1 MGPLVKRV
9 TFILQAGSML
19 MKFSRQK
26 PSGISKTRA
35 ARPADGQEDVGG
47 AVSKYGK
54 QRNGVHASL
63 LHSNGRAPAM
73 SGHKRYK
80 KRLWSRRAETPP
92 EAPSVDIFSFGV
104 SAQRQQRISEPFER
118 ASTIHQPLD
127 QISSR
132 PSLPRK
138 APLKKRTAFIVAGA
152 LLGGILVGGGGLL
165 FNPVYSAKSQLLIE
179 VQKDVATG
187 AEAANGAQPAN
198 APAQPAAIE
207 TSMAKLLSR
216 DFLRRA
222 MAGIWD
228 SPPNQASSV
237 AEAATGLDASPQAGQ
252 LNVAEL
258 KRRLEIWLGALTK
271 KPTGGALQP
280 EDIEKRLKVS
290 QEGHSDVITIN
301 FSYPD
306 PIKAAAF
313 VNRVADLFVTG
324 SVETKR
330 NTLELEL
337 TRISA
342 QLGVLKSQAV
352 QTDSLARN
360 LLQNQAEAVH
370 DASGRNK
377 FTDQRIREALTQASA
392 ARQSQPALE
401 RQVSIIRERIEH
413 CSPDARV
420 LTYAPIPDRPSSI
433 NPFLLII
440 PAMIAFGFAG
450 NWFAAWVS
458 QFDRRIRSEKDVM
471 ASLGVPC
478 AAVVPH
484 VPLRRK
490 DWPYRTLLMERSTPF
505 AQSLQLLTDVLQ
517 SDVRGAPPKTV
528 MVTSGS
534 AGEGKTTLCLS
545 LAALSAIHG
554 RRALIVDFDIWPEA
568 LPLNGEA
575 SSAEDSRGGNPSEAG
590 RSLINSIHR
599 IPSLGVDYLPFGRI
613 SAELSEPNAGARLPA
628 VLGALRGKYD
638 WVFFDAPPLLDVAD
652 TRLLARFADE
662 VLFLVKWER
671 TRFDDAEN
679 AIELLRNIRCQET
692 TVVLTQVDLKKHA
705 QSSYGRLAGY
715 LIRHEKYA
723 SAKRKEKRTLDF
735 GAAPTKTAQAAEAK

>member
-1 MGPLVKRV
+1 
-9 TFILQAGSML
+9 
-19 MKFSRQK
+19 MKFSRKK
-26 PSGISKTRA
+26 PSGSSKSRT
-35 ARPADGQEDVGG
+35 ARLDEGQEDIGG
-47 AVSKYGK
+47 WGSKYGK
-54 QRNGVHASL
+54 QRNGAHASL
-63 LHSNGRAPAM
+63 LNSNGRAPAM

-80 KRLWSRRAETPP
+80 KRLWSRRAETV
-92 EAPSVDIFSFGV
+92 AKTSSVDVFSFGV
-104 SAQRQQRISEPFER
+104 SAQRGQRIPEPFER
-118 ASTIHQPLD
+118 ASTIQQPID
-127 QISSR
+127 EAPNRASI
-132 PSLPRK
+132 PRK
-138 APLKKRTAFIVAGA
+138 APLRKRTLFIVAGA
-152 LLGGILVGGGGLL
+152 LFGGILVGGGGLL
-165 FNPVYSAKSQLLIE
+165 FNPMYSSKSQLLIE

-187 AEAANGAQPAN
+187 AETANGATPAN
-198 APAQPAAIE
+198 APTQPAAIE
-207 TSMAKLLSR
+207 TSMAKLVSR
-216 DFLRRA
+216 DFVRRA
-222 MAGIWD
+222 MVGIWET
-228 SPPNQASSV
+228 SPNAVSSV
-237 AEAATGLDASPQAGQ
+237 SEAPAGLEASPQSGH
-252 LNVAEL
+252 LNFAEL
-258 KRRLEIWLGALTK
+258 KRRLDIWLGALSK
-271 KPTGGALQP
+271 KPSGGALQP

-306 PIKAAAF
+306 PFKAAAF
-313 VNRVADLFVTG
+313 VNRVADVFVTG
-324 SVETKR
+324 SLETKR
-330 NTLELEL
+330 NALEIEL
-337 TRISA
+337 NRITG
-342 QLGVLKSQAV
+342 QLHVLKSQAV

-360 LLQNQAEAVH
+360 LLQSQADAVH

-401 RQVSIIRERIEH
+401 RQVGIIRERIEH
-413 CSPDARV
+413 VSPDARV

-433 NPFLLII
+433 NPILLII
-440 PAMIAFGFAG
+440 PAMIGFGFGG
-450 NWFAAWVS
+450 NWLATWVA

-484 VPLRRK
+484 VQFPRK
-490 DWPYRTLLMERSTPF
+490 EWPYRRLLMERSTPF

-517 SDVRGAPPKTV
+517 TDVRGAESRPPKTV

-568 LPLNGEA
+568 LPLDGEA
-575 SSAEDSRGGNPSEAG
+575 NAAQEYGDDNPRETG
-590 RSLINSIHR
+590 RSVIESIHR

-613 SAELSEPNAGARLPA
+613 SAELSNPNAGARLPA
-628 VLGALRGKYD
+628 VLSALRGKYD

-679 AIELLRNIRCQET
+679 AIELLKNMRCQET

-705 QSSYGRLAGY
+705 QSNYGRLAGY

-723 SAKRKEKRTLDF
+723 AAKRREKRTLDF
-735 GAAPTKTAQAAEAK
+735 GAAPAKTAQAVEAK